1 MKKELLSGLTAEQID
16 KARKCKSND
25 ELLALA
31 KEEGVELSDEQLAAV
46 SGGFCSDT
54 TVRSTCPNCGTEV
67 SEEVYNDSCNVVVAK
82 FKCPKCGH
90 QWTQMFN
97 K

>member
-1 MKKELLSGLTAEQID
+1 MKKELLSGLTKEQID
-16 KARKCKSND
+16 KARKCKTND

-31 KEEGVELSDEQLAAV
+31 KEEGVVLNDEQLAAV

-54 TVRSTCPNCGTEV
+54 TVSSTCPNCGAEV
-67 SEEVYNDSCNVVVAK
+67 SKEVYNDSCCVVVAE

-90 QWTQMFN
+90 KWTQRFN